1 MFERQINN
9 NCCCWNSDENP
20 FVTIELTA
28 GIPGKCYLNICIA
41 FNINYA
47 DIKVCA
53 KLNEALLEGQKEFWD
68 NGGKPPFN

>member
-1 MFERQINN
+1 MLLKF
-9 NCCCWNSDENP
+9 DENP

-28 GIPGKCYLNICIA
+28 KIPGKCYLNICIA
-41 FNINYA
+41 LIINYA

-53 KLNEALLEGQKEFWD
+53 KLNEALLEGRREFWD